1 MMISNFFLTN
11 KFYICKNVKNVNVLF
26 VKVATGQKA
35 RIMGPNYLPGKKDDL
50 YEKTIQRTVLMMGGK
65 VGLGKNPGFF
75 I

>member
-1 MMISNFFLTN
+1 
-11 KFYICKNVKNVNVLF
+11 
-26 VKVATGQKA
+26 
-35 RIMGPNYLPGKKDDL
+35 MGPNYLPGKKDDL